1 MTNDFV
7 LLTYGELVDS
17 SNDDDEQSDQFG
29 TGQNCLDLRHVL
41 HVDTVECDERDC
53 HEQRRQM

>member
-1 MTNDFV
+1 MTNDLV
-7 LLTYGELVDS
+7 LLTYGELVDA

-29 TGQNCLDLRHVL
+29 TGQKGLDLRHIL

-53 HEQRRQM
+53 HEQRRRM